1 MEMYYIFGLYHKT
14 HNQLVFIEINK
25 KSDGTNPLLPLKI
38 KNNWHAKRIIKI
50 LIIKPIYIIHP

>member
-38 KNNWHAKRIIKI
+38 KKQLAC
-50 LIIKPIYIIHP
+50 